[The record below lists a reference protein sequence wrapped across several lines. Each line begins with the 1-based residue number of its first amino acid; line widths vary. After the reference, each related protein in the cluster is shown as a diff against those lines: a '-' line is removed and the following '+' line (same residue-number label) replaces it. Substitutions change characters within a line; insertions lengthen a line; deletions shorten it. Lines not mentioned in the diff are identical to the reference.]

1 MTRNTSSLSIASL
14 ETYTKQF
21 DEHDNVEIHLTL
33 CYSSYSEFTQVDVLQ
48 RKPHIR
54 QCLNVISDLRVCAQ
68 QQLGESDLQA
78 VSSTTLYIG
87 FWQVANRDM
96 YRLPS
101 FHDRRTEIR
110 HVPPIMITIDVS
122 SIFLG

>member
-1 MTRNTSSLSIASL
+1 MTRNPSSLSIASL

-33 CYSSYSEFTQVDVLQ
+33 CYSSNSEFTQVDVLQ

-78 VSSTTLYIG
+78 VSSTTYTLAFG
-87 FWQVANRDM
+87 RWQTV
-96 YRLPS
+96 
-101 FHDRRTEIR
+101 TCT
-110 HVPPIMITIDVS
+110 VCQVS
-122 SIFLG
+122 MTGGLKFAMCHQL